1 MRIGRYEVANETN
14 KPADKYIVKVEKIH
28 HDQITKE
35 TPTTK
40 YQETHTKAN
49 DGVGR
54 PKGEHSKIDNLTKT
68 TCSNVTQHKRN
79 ASSIAFWWATDLHK
93 CYTLT
98 LTLAV
103 QALSQPTRDD
113 TWHYSCSFFFFFDFC
128 FLTMIPSLLLVPSSL
143 TIHTRQYLK
152 TNTQHVQCLAISPS

>member
-1 MRIGRYEVANETN
+1 MKWQTKQTN
-14 KPADKYIVKVEKIH
+14 PPTSILSKVEKIH
-28 HDQITKE
+28 NDQITKE
-35 TPTTK
+35 TPTTNDE
-40 YQETHTKAN
+40 ETHTKAN

-68 TCSNVTQHKRN
+68 TCSNVTQHKKD
-79 ASSIAFWWATDLHK
+79 ASSIAFCGQRICTRVNTHTHFGGLSFVATYK
-93 CYTLT
+93 RWN
-98 LTLAV
+98 LAPLDSFSF
-103 QALSQPTRDD
+103 LS
-113 TWHYSCSFFFFFDFC
+113 FFFDFC

>member
-1 MRIGRYEVANETN
+1 MKWQTKQANPPTS
-14 KPADKYIVKVEKIH
+14 ILSKVEKIH
-28 HDQITKE
+28 NDQITKE

-49 DGVGR
+49 NGVGR

-68 TCSNVTQHKRN
+68 TCSNVTQHKKD
-79 ASSIAFWWATDLHK
+79 ASSIAFCGQRICTRVNTHTHFGGLSFVATYK
-93 CYTLT
+93 RWN
-98 LTLAV
+98 LAPLV
-103 QALSQPTRDD
+103 
-113 TWHYSCSFFFFFDFC
+113 SFLFSFFFDFC

-152 TNTQHVQCLAISPS
+152 TNTHTCNASQYHRASPIG

>member
-1 MRIGRYEVANETN
+1 MKWQTKQANPTTS
-14 KPADKYIVKVEKIH
+14 ILSKVEKIH
-28 HDQITKE
+28 NDQITKE
-35 TPTTK
+35 TPTTNDE
-40 YQETHTKAN
+40 ETHTKAN

-68 TCSNVTQHKRN
+68 TCSNVTQHKKD
-79 ASSIAFWWATDLHK
+79 ASSIAFCGQRICTRVNTHTHFGGLSFVATYK
-93 CYTLT
+93 RWN
-98 LTLAV
+98 LAP
-103 QALSQPTRDD
+103 LD
-113 TWHYSCSFFFFFDFC
+113 SFLFSFFFDFC